1 MENLKMHT
9 PDLAAENYQKLAA
22 LFPNAVTETITG
34 YDENG
39 KPIVERAI
47 DADVLRQE
55 ISAQVVEGPQERYQF
70 TWPDKKKAVV
80 LANQPIA
87 KTLRLDRKKSVGR
100 DGTSGSIDTE
110 NIYIEGDNLDALKLL
125 QETYLGKVKLIYID
139 PPYNT
144 GSDLIYED
152 DFSQG
157 SELYLSDSGQYD
169 DDGNR
174 LVQNLEGNG
183 RFHTDWLNM
192 LYPRLRI
199 AKDLLSSDGV
209 IAISIGYQEL
219 NNLMKIC
226 TEIFGNKQIMSVAV
240 QTSGGK
246 PNGGF
251 SITNEYIV
259 FVTPLDFEPIPTEED
274 KKSYSSP
281 YHGMNLATFNQ
292 VQRPNQAYPIYVDT
306 RGRIVGCGKSIQER
320 IDDGTYK
327 GMAGDFIYDFDEA
340 PDGCVSVWPIT
351 SKGEQCVWRLI
362 PVRLMGDWKKGYIKV
377 VPSND
382 STKNKYGIQYLS
394 GGIISKIESGEL
406 QTYKVSNDSS
416 IPTIDVKEYKTAG
429 AGIATVWTDTQFY
442 TTKGSN
448 QIRDLFGEKCF
459 SYPKPLELI
468 QYILKRTVSD
478 SDIVLDFF
486 SGSAT
491 TAHALMKLNLENNYA
506 CRFIMVQ
513 LEEKTDAQSLAY
525 KAGYKNICD
534 IGEER
539 IRRAGKKTK
548 EESPITTANLDI
560 GFRVFRV
567 DSSNMEDVYYR
578 PTEIDQG
585 QMNIFADN
593 IKKDRT
599 PEDLLFQ
606 VMLDL
611 GVLLSSK
618 IEETVIAGKKVFS
631 VADGYLIACFDKD
644 VTDET
649 VKAIAQKHP
658 FYAVFRDAGMAT
670 DSVMTNFEQIFETYS
685 PRTQR
690 KVL

>member
-9 PDLAAENYQKLAA
+9 PDLATEKYQKLAT

-55 ISAQVVEGPQERYQF
+55 ISAQVVEGAQERYQF
-70 TWPDKKKAVV
+70 TWPDKKKSVV

-87 KTLRLDRKKSVGR
+87 KTLRLERKKSVGR
-100 DGTSGSIDTE
+100 DGTPGSIDTE

-125 QETYLGKVKLIYID
+125 QETYLGKVKMIYID

-144 GSDLIYED
+144 GNDFIYED
-152 DFSQG
+152 DFSQKVG
-157 SELYLSDSGQYD
+157 DYLSESGQFD
-169 DDGNR
+169 EEGNR
-174 LVQNLEGNG
+174 LVQNTESNG

-192 LYPRLRI
+192 IYPRLRL
-199 AKDLLSSDGV
+199 AKDLLAEDGAV
-209 IAISIGYQEL
+209 FISIDDNEKD
-219 NNLMKIC
+219 NLKKCCDEVFGDDNYVATFPWRKRTAKSDVPHGISQDYEWVLAYTKGEKYIARISGNERKYYESPDFPNRPWRIHDLTKQTTASERPNSFFTIIDPKTGKKYPANPNRTWAI
-226 TEIFGNKQIMSVAV
+226 TEDTFKHYYSINRIVFPGDYD
-240 QTSGGK
+240 
-246 PNGGF
+246 F
-251 SITNEYIV
+251 LSITKPALRYWK
-259 FVTPLDFEPIPTEED
+259 ED
-274 KKSYSSP
+274 DMAKAGDMF
-281 YHGMNLATFNQ
+281 GMIAASTKL
-292 VQRPNQAYPIYVDT
+292 PDDI
-306 RGRIVGCGKSIQER
+306 GMSL
-320 IDDGTYK
+320 DGTKEITDLFK
-327 GMAGDFIYDFDEA
+327 GKIFSF
-340 PDGCVSVWPIT
+340 PKTV
-351 SKGEQCVWRLI
+351 KLI
-362 PVRLMGDWKKGYIKV
+362 KHFVDI
-377 VPSND
+377 
-382 STKNKYGIQYLS
+382 STKSDKEA
-394 GGIISKIESGEL
+394 II
-406 QTYKVSNDSS
+406 
-416 IPTIDVKEYKTAG
+416 
-429 AGIATVWTDTQFY
+429 
-442 TTKGSN
+442 
-448 QIRDLFGEKCF
+448 
-459 SYPKPLELI
+459 
-468 QYILKRTVSD
+468 
-478 SDIVLDFF
+478 LDFF

-491 TAHALMKLNLENNYA
+491 TAHAVMQLNSEDGGQR
-506 CRFIMVQ
+506 RFILIQ
-513 LEEKTDAQSLAY
+513 LPEKCDEKSEAA
-525 KAGYKNICD
+525 KAGYSTICN

-539 IRRAGKKTK
+539 IRRAGRKIK
-548 EESPITTANLDI
+548 EANPLTTADLDI
-560 GFRVFRV
+560 GFRVFKV
-567 DSSNMEDVYYR
+567 DSSNMKDVYYR
-578 PTEIDQG
+578 PTEVDQG

-649 VKAIAQKHP
+649 VKAIAQEHP
-658 FYAVFRDAGMAT
+658 FYAVFRDAGMAS